1 MEMNNRKKIK
11 MILFR
16 LFARAVTLE
25 DSISELMLVNTADHI
40 EFELEKLP
48 YLRKQKNLTL
58 RQVEDLTGISNAYLS
73 QLENGKI
80 KNPSYNVVVKLN
92 ALYTVKEE

>member
-1 MEMNNRKKIK
+1 

-25 DSISELMLVNTADHI
+25 DAISELMLVDTSEDI
-40 EFELEKLP
+40 EFKLDELY
-48 YLRKQKNLTL
+48 YLRKRKNMTL

-80 KNPSYNVVVKLN
+80 KNPSYNVVIKLN
-92 ALYTVKEE
+92 KLYHA